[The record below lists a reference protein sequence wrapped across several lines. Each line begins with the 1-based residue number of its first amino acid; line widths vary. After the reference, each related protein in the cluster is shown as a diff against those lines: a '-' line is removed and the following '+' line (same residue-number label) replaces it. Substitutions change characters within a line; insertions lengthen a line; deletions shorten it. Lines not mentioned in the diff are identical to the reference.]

1 MFVDVRHDEDM
12 DHANHAEKKAVVD
25 SMGMVVDKS
34 VAVVDTRKAL
44 RIVEDLA

>member
-1 MFVDVRHDEDM
+1 VFVDARHGEDT
-12 DHANHAEKKAVVD
+12 DHANHAEKKVVVD